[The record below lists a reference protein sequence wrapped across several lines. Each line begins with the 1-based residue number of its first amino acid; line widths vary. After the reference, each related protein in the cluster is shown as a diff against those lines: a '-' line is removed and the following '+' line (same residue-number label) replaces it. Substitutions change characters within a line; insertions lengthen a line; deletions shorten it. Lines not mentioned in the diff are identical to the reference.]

1 MQKYFLIAL
10 ISILGFACNQSA
22 QKEELVG
29 YEIDGTISGAEN
41 QMVFIKE
48 YKDGK
53 LQTVD
58 SLTIDSAAHF
68 QFKGEVE
75 VPVVRYIEVSEE
87 RFELFL
93 ENSKISFSAKLGELD
108 KAEVKGSK
116 SHDELLAYHKATD
129 SFRVRMDTLEAQYGK
144 AVEAKNTAKITQL
157 DADYEAI
164 MAEKSVFVIDYVKKN
179 SKSFA
184 SPYIVRS
191 ELVYSLS
198 LAQLS
203 EIVSA
208 FDSTIYKSDYYI
220 FLKERVEVLTKVEI
234 GQDFTDFTQNDSLG
248 KPFSLSS
255 LKGKVILVDFWASW
269 CGPCRRAN
277 PDVVKIYKK
286 YHAKGFEILGVS
298 FDKSR
303 ADWIAAVKK
312 DGLTWNHVSDLQGW
326 GNAAGK
332 LYGIMSIP
340 HTVLIDKQGKI
351 VAKNL
356 GKDELDAKIAELLA
370 VK

>member
-1 MQKYFLIAL
+1 MQRYFWVLMIGL
-10 ISILGFACNQSA
+10 LGFACNQTQTS
-22 QKEELVG
+22 EESTG
-29 YEIDGTISGAEN
+29 YELSGTISGAEN
-41 QMVFIKE
+41 QLVFIKE

-58 SLTIDSAAHF
+58 SLTIDSVAHF

-75 VPVVRYIEVSEE
+75 VPVVRYIQVNEE

-93 ENSKISFSAKLGELD
+93 ENSKITVTAKLGELD

-116 SHDELLAYHKATD
+116 SHDELVAYQKEAQAFT
-129 SFRVRMDTLEAQYGK
+129 VRMDSLEAQYQV
-144 AVEAKNTAKITQL
+144 AAEAKKLAEITRL
-157 DADYEAI
+157 DSVYEAI
-164 MAEKSVFVIDYVKKN
+164 MSEKTVFVIDYVKKH

-198 LAQLS
+198 LEQLS
-203 EIVSA
+203 EIVSS
-208 FDSTIYKSDYYI
+208 FDAEINKSEYYI
-220 FLKERVEVLTKVEI
+220 FLKDRVEILKKVEI

-255 LKGKVILVDFWASW
+255 LKGKVILIDFWASW

-286 YHAKGFEILGVS
+286 YHSKGFEILGVS

-356 GKDELDAKIAELLA
+356 DKNELDAKVAELVA
-370 VK
+370 AK